1 MDDDFYKYVCR
12 MQSTECALETM
23 NDIESEKI
31 GWLKKIRFFKKL
43 RCKRSHLTAAFCI
56 LRKIVAREIL

>member
-12 MQSTECALETM
+12 MQSTEWALETM

-31 GWLKKIRFFKKL
+31 GWLKKNKVF
-43 RCKRSHLTAAFCI
+43 
-56 LRKIVAREIL
+56 